1 MSIRKIGSIGAA
13 VGLTV
18 LLVMVLIR
26 APQPSPAAVARTGE
40 MTTGA
45 PTYVVR
51 EWNGQ
56 LAVFEEGDTHPDM
69 IYDDVA
75 VSALPPEEQERL
87 RQGIPVSD
95 RAALNRLLEDY
106 TS

>member
-1 MSIRKIGSIGAA
+1 MNMQKILGAGAA
-13 VGLTV
+13 VCGTV
-18 LLVMVLIR
+18 LLVLALIQ
-26 APQPSPAAVARTGE
+26 APRPSSASAGGRMG
-40 MTTGA
+40 TT
-45 PTYVVR
+45 TVSLSYVVQ

-56 LAVFEEGDTHPDM
+56 LAVFIKGQTHPDM
-69 IYDDVA
+69 IYEDVA

-87 RQGIPVSD
+87 RQGITVPD